1 MCGIV
6 GYVGFRR
13 SIKILFSGLKRL
25 EYRGYD
31 SSGICVINSSGTALQ
46 TYKSVGKISDLQKK
60 IENIKVA
67 GNVGISHTRWATHG
81 KPSDENSHP
90 HIDCSEQFAVV
101 HNGIIENYAE
111 LKKELIKENHI
122 FKSETD
128 TEVLIHLIEKN
139 YKTSLVDAV
148 RTALELVTGSYAVC
162 VISLKEP
169 DKIICARSGSPLVI
183 GKGEKE
189 NFVASDM
196 LAILPYTKDIIF
208 LDDRELAVV
217 TPVYIEVMDFKGNKQ
232 NKAVTNINWDA
243 MTAEKKGFKHYML
256 KEIFEQPDVIT
267 ETIEDKYDDS
277 TGEIKFRYCKIDDNY
292 LKKIK
297 KIYIVACGTAWH
309 AGLIGKY
316 YLEEFCG
323 ICVEAAI
330 ASEFR
335 YRNVPV
341 SKDDLILIISQSGET
356 ADSLAALR
364 NAKEKG
370 ALSLGICNVRGSA
383 LSRECDGIIYTN
395 AGPEIGV
402 ASTKAFTTQLTV
414 LFMFSMYMAKIKNI
428 ISEKEYKTNLKEL
441 SVIPSKIK
449 EALDKFDYYKE
460 LSLKF
465 HNYSDFLFLGRHYNF
480 PIALEGALKLK
491 EISYIHA
498 EGYAAGE
505 MKHGPIALITEQMPV
520 LTIATKSFITDKV
533 ISNLQ
538 EVKARD
544 GITIVV
550 TNESVDIPEKL
561 VDHKIFLPDT
571 IEALAPIVN
580 VIPLQVI
587 AYQIADFLG
596 CDIDQP
602 RNLAKSVTVE

>member
-6 GYVGFRR
+6 GYAGFRR

-31 SSGICVINSSGTALQ
+31 SSGICVINNSGTALQ
-46 TYKSVGKISDLQKK
+46 THKSLGKIADLQKK
-60 IENIKVA
+60 IENIKVP

-90 HIDCSEQFAVV
+90 HLDCSEQFAIV

-111 LKKELIKENHI
+111 IKKTLISEGHN

-139 YKTSLVDAV
+139 YKTNLYEAVKSSLETVH
-148 RTALELVTGSYAVC
+148 GSYAVC

-189 NFVASDM
+189 NFIASDM

-208 LDDRELAVV
+208 LDDREIAVV
-217 TPVYIEVMDFKGNKQ
+217 SQNSIEVTDFKGVKQ

-243 MTAEKKGFKHYML
+243 MNAEKKGFKHYML
-256 KEIFEQPDVIT
+256 KEIFEQPEVIA
-267 ETIEDKYDDS
+267 ETIDDKYDEAS
-277 TGEIKFRYCKIDDNY
+277 GEIKFRYCKISPEFFKRIN
-292 LKKIK
+292 

-309 AGLIGKY
+309 AGLVGKY

-323 ICVEAAI
+323 ISVETAI

-335 YRNVPV
+335 YRKVPIV
-341 SKDDLILIISQSGET
+341 KNDLIIIISQSGET

-364 NAKEKG
+364 SAKEKG
-370 ALSLGICNVRGSA
+370 AVSLGICNVRGSA
-383 LSRECDGIIYTN
+383 LSRECDGVIYTN

-402 ASTKAFTTQLTV
+402 ASTKAFTTQLSV
-414 LFMFSMYMAKIKNI
+414 MFLFAVYLAKIKKT
-428 ISEKEYKTNLKEL
+428 ISEIDYKNYLKEL
-441 SVIPSKIK
+441 LLIPSKIK
-449 EALDKFDYYKE
+449 TALEHTEYYKE

-520 LTIATKSFITDKV
+520 LTIATKSFITEKV
-533 ISNLQ
+533 IGNLQ
-538 EVKARD
+538 EVKARG

-550 TNESVDIPEKL
+550 ANDSVEIPDKL
-561 VDHKIFLPDT
+561 ADYKIILPET
-571 IEALAPIVN
+571 IEPLAPVIN
-580 VIPLQVI
+580 VIPLQII

-596 CDIDQP
+596 CDVDQP
-602 RNLAKSVTVE
+602 RN